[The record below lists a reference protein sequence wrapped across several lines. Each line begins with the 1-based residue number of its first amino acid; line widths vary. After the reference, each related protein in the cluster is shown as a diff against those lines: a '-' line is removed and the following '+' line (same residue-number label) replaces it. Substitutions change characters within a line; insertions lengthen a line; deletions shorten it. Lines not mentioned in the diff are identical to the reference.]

1 MRDIRFRAW
10 NKKYD
15 FMMQSVMV
23 AAYGSGRRCKYD
35 SEWWEEADIEIM
47 QYIEMKD
54 KDGEDIY
61 EGDIIEFDDVGE
73 EGYEYKEG
81 FDFQNRAVIIWNNGR
96 FELDKPMSDNS
107 EVLDFM
113 NNCHEDFWNA
123 LKDCKVIGNIYENPG
138 LLNPQN

>member
-54 KDGEDIY
+54 KDGADIY

-81 FDFQNRAVIIWNNGR
+81 FDFRNRAVIVWSNGR
-96 FELDKPMSDNS
+96 FELNRLMSDNS

-123 LKDCKVIGNIYENPG
+123 LKDCKVIGNIYENQG